1 MPSLSGSAST
11 FVTISTARRSTTL
24 VSRAASVASWIG
36 VPGPGESVLV
46 AAGIFAA
53 QHKLDIAEV
62 LLVAW
67 VAATAGGIAG
77 WLIGMR
83 AGRAVMSAPGPF
95 QRARLKAVERG
106 DEIFGRV
113 PVLAVVLTPSWIAG
127 IHRVR
132 PTVFLITNALSAAL
146 WAVGIGLGAY
156 LVGPPV
162 VEVVDDVGWVATI
175 GLVALVAVGRRWL
188 ETRRRRRRRRRA
200 APGAEPRAG
209 CLTRRRSGTGRP
221 GSRRSAGSTVCGL
234 SGMSRRLF
242 VHGLPLTS
250 AVTLPDAPADAIGAQ
265 RLVPDVKEVAERV
278 DPLRRGLD
286 VDDAVRARACAASRC
301 TDRRS
306 PPGPRLTATTCEP
319 GMPIPPG
326 SARD

>member
-1 MPSLSGSAST
+1 MKVAVNGAITVWFGLHFRHHFHGPPVDYVGLA
-11 FVTISTARRSTTL
+11 
-24 VSRAASVASWIG
+24 AASVASWIG

-46 AAGIFAA
+46 ASGIFAA
-53 QHKLDIAEV
+53 KHKLDIAEV

-77 WLIGMR
+77 WLIGLR
-83 AGRAVMSAPGPF
+83 AGRAVASAPGPF

-162 VEVVDDVGWVATI
+162 VEVVDDVGWVGDDRPRGA
-175 GLVALVAVGRRWL
+175 GRRGRPARASP
-188 ETRRRRRRRRRA
+188 TARATGTRGPRRRLN
-200 APGAEPRAG
+200 APGA
-209 CLTRRRSGTGRP
+209 
-221 GSRRSAGSTVCGL
+221 
-234 SGMSRRLF
+234 
-242 VHGLPLTS
+242 
-250 AVTLPDAPADAIGAQ
+250 
-265 RLVPDVKEVAERV
+265 
-278 DPLRRGLD
+278 
-286 VDDAVRARACAASRC
+286 
-301 TDRRS
+301 
-306 PPGPRLTATTCEP
+306 
-319 GMPIPPG
+319 
-326 SARD
+326 